1 MASLDYNNNS
11 TFKERLINLCI
22 KDMNTSDITSLILH
36 GFKGF
41 ENFTEEELIESVVDR
56 YELHDPEV
64 AVYELTKSLIGD
76 GE

>member
-1 MASLDYNNNS
+1 MASISYDNKN

-22 KDMNTSDITSLILH
+22 KDMDSSDITSLILH

-64 AVYELTKSLIGD
+64 AVYELTKTLI
-76 GE
+76 